1 MYTVKM
7 AEIIICSLILQLC
20 VCHFDLVTLSLGFD
34 VDFEQSLIFLCKV
47 SALEVQAHKQRSRE
61 LR

>member
-7 AEIIICSLILQLC
+7 AGIIICSLILQLC
-20 VCHFDLVTLSLGFD
+20 VCHLVTLSLGFD

-47 SALEVQAHKQRSRE
+47 SALEVQAHKWRSRE

>member
-20 VCHFDLVTLSLGFD
+20 VCHLVTLSLGFF
-34 VDFEQSLIFLCKV
+34 VGCEQSLISLCKV
-47 SALEVQAHKQRSRE
+47 NAQEVQARKRQSQEPR
-61 LR
+61 

>member
-7 AEIIICSLILQLC
+7 AKIIICSLILQLC
-20 VCHFDLVTLSLGFD
+20 VCHLVTLSLGFD

-47 SALEVQAHKQRSRE
+47 SALEVQAHKQ
-61 LR
+61 